1 MPRWRTWTTAG
12 TASASA
18 ATKSCPKL
26 PEYVH
31 CRNCPVYASAARR
44 LLDRLPPQ
52 VELEGAD
59 AAGDA
64 AATAGEPALRRRA
77 SLLVFRLHREWLGLP
92 TRALDEVAAARP
104 VLPLPHR
111 RDPAV
116 LGVTNVRGTLTVC
129 PVAGAA
135 ARVEAAGPEPRERA
149 GAARM
154 LIFGG
159 AGRAV
164 VLPVDEV
171 EGIHSVDLER
181 LEPLPATVA
190 GASLKYSRGVT
201 LRRPQRGR
209 PG

>member
-1 MPRWRTWTTAG
+1 MTELH
-12 TASASA
+12 A
-18 ATKSCPKL
+18 ALADVDDCWNRIGIRGDQSCPKL

-31 CRNCPVYASAARR
+31 CRNCPVYASAAR

-64 AATAGEPALRRRA
+64 AATAGEPALRRA

-92 TRALDEVAAARP
+92 TRALDEVGRAS

-129 PVAGAA
+129 LSL
-135 ARVEAAGPEPRERA
+135 ARLLGLEAAGPEPRERA

-159 AGRAV
+159 AGARGAA
-164 VLPVDEV
+164 
-171 EGIHSVDLER
+171 GGRGRGHSFR
-181 LEPLPATVA
+181 RSGAAGTLPATVA
-190 GASLKYSRGVT
+190 GASLKYSRGGAAA
-201 LRRPQRGR
+201 PQRGR

>member
-1 MPRWRTWTTAG
+1 MPPATPPRREANPRCGAPRCWYSVCTANGWACRPGRWTRW
-12 TASASA
+12 
-18 ATKSCPKL
+18 
-26 PEYVH
+26 
-31 CRNCPVYASAARR
+31 
-44 LLDRLPPQ
+44 PP
-52 VELEGAD
+52 
-59 AAGDA
+59 
-64 AATAGEPALRRRA
+64 R
-77 SLLVFRLHREWLGLP
+77 
-92 TRALDEVAAARP
+92 

-129 PVAGAA
+129 LSL
-135 ARVEAAGPEPRERA
+135 ARLLGLEAAGPEPRERA

-164 VLPVDEV
+164 VPVDEV

-190 GASLKYSRGVT
+190 GASLKILARGGA

-209 PG
+209 LDETLLMQALERSLA